1 VLAREREH
9 LLALLGRE
17 SAPQVPGRQRET
29 EWSGAVAESTEPWH
43 HPILAQRLLVVPV
56 GLAVAVPVACS
67 VVRAVLLVLLLVT
80 VRVPVTVP
88 VVLI

>member
-1 VLAREREH
+1 MLACEREH

-29 EWSGAVAESTEPWH
+29 EWSGAAAESTEPWH
-43 HPILAQRLLVVPV
+43 RPILAQRLLVVPV
-56 GLAVAVPVACS
+56 GLAVAVPVAC
-67 VVRAVLLVLLLVT
+67 VVRAILLILFLVT

-88 VVLI
+88 VVLV